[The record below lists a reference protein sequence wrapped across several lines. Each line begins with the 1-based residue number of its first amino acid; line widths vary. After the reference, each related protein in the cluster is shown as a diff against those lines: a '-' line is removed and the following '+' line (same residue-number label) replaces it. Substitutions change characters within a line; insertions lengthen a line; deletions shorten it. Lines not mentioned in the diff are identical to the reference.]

1 MESITKAQFI
11 DRFKQE
17 FSGDDKSGYTF
28 RDVHLSESDLG
39 QITEGLIVCIGELRQ
54 LLTDV
59 SNGQREDEY
68 ADVHNFVM
76 AHVMGD
82 GKVYQGSF
90 EESLGTGDYCWFLD
104 FGAFSID
111 SSEKRI
117 MYSGIK
123 LYKDG

>member
-1 MESITKAQFI
+1 MESITKAQFV
-11 DRFKQE
+11 DRFKQG
-17 FSGDDKSGYTF
+17 FSGDDKSGYTY
-28 RDVHLSESDLG
+28 RDVHLSETDLE
-39 QITEGLIVCIGELRQ
+39 QITEGLIVGIGELRQ
-54 LLTDV
+54 LLDDV

-82 GKVYQGSF
+82 GKVYLGSF

-104 FGAFSID
+104 FGAFRID

-117 MYSGIK
+117 IYSGIK